1 VVTRDEE
8 RRPITVL
15 PATAE
20 RWADVQTLLGG
31 DGDRG
36 CWCQYW
42 RHSASDYSDLGP
54 GGGRRALRTQL
65 DDEIA
70 PGVIAYIGN
79 EPVGWCG
86 LGPRSRNERLVR
98 SRTIP
103 LIDDVP
109 VWSVLCF
116 KVRVGYRRRGV
127 ARALL
132 QGAIDYARKH
142 GAPALEGYPIDPGGK
157 RLDVAFSYVGFVPMF
172 EKEGFQQIVQT
183 DAKSAGRP
191 RILMRRDLD
200 G

>member
-1 VVTRDEE
+1 MPDRSE
-8 RRPITVL
+8 ITVV

-42 RHSASDYSDLGP
+42 RQTSSDFGQLGP
-54 GGGRRALRTQL
+54 GGGRRALREQL
-65 DDEIA
+65 EARIA
-70 PGVIAYIGN
+70 PGVIAYLGD
-79 EPVGWCG
+79 EPAGWCG
-86 LGPRSRNERLVR
+86 FGPRAEMGRLVR

-109 VWSVLCF
+109 VWSIFCF

-127 ARALL
+127 ATALL
-132 QGAIDYARKH
+132 QGAVDYARAN
-142 GAPALEGYPIDPGGK
+142 GAPGLEAYPIDPQGQ
-157 RLDVAFSYVGFVPMF
+157 RLDVAFSYVGFTRMF
-172 EKEGFQQIVQT
+172 EAAGFEQILET
-183 DAKSAGRP
+183 DSRSAGRP